1 MPSKITVEELRY
13 LIADFVAEYPEKNNE
28 FPWWREPLLVTA
40 KIDERFNNLPHIAAR
55 DHLLPTGLLET
66 AQSVIVYF
74 LPFKRELVRE
84 NSKGKF
90 PVRNWA
96 LAYNDT
102 NKLIERI
109 NRQLAEFMAQT
120 GNNSATTPPTANFD
134 KVTLLSRWSHK
145 HLGYLSGLGRFG
157 INAQLITPSGCA
169 GRLGSLV
176 TEADLGDHPV
186 TGGTELCLYKQGL
199 DCLKCVASCP
209 VNAVSAEG
217 IDRTKCYKRIKA
229 VQKMKHLSDLPEYT
243 ETCGK
248 CQAFLPC
255 SFGPPA

>member
-1 MPSKITVEELRY
+1 MPSKITVEDLRY
-13 LIADFVAEYPEKNNE
+13 FITDFVEEYPEKNNE
-28 FPWWREPLLVTA
+28 FPWWCEPLLVTA
-40 KIDERFNNLPHIAAR
+40 KVDERFNDLPRIAAGN
-55 DHLLPTGLLET
+55 HLLPNDLLKT
-66 AQSVIVYF
+66 ARTVIVYF
-74 LPFKRELVRE
+74 LPFKRELVLE
-84 NSKGKF
+84 NSKEKF

-96 LAYNDT
+96 IAYNDT

-109 NRQLAEFMAQT
+109 NQGLAGFMAQT
-120 GNNSATTPPTANFD
+120 GNHSATTPPTANFD
-134 KVTLLSRWSHK
+134 KVSLMSRWSHK

-186 TGGTELCLYKQGL
+186 FSGMEPCLHKQGL
-199 DCLKCVASCP
+199 ECLKCVAACP
-209 VNAVSAEG
+209 VNAVTVEG
-217 IDRTKCYKRIKA
+217 IDRTRCYKRIKA